1 MPRLIIERAGSP
13 PRVYELKDGSTV
25 RIGRAASNDITLPL
39 SSISRSH
46 AALEGKNDVWTI
58 TDLHSSNGVLV
69 NGQRVERAELKGGDL
84 IGIGDF
90 RLRFENMTTGAVVA
104 KASPELASHL
114 TQILD
119 QKSVTRLLE
128 QSKAKPSQWADPRQ
142 DSTERLDF
150 LRRENRL
157 LTLLYQV
164 SRALGDKATV
174 EEVTECVLDL
184 VLQIDGGERGY
195 AMLLAEDALLAAP
208 QASAGANYNF
218 LPAII
223 RYRRAPTANAPEMV
237 LSRAIIQQVMESK
250 GPLLVMDAKEEARL
264 LGSESMAISGMQ
276 SAMCAPLASRDRLFG
291 LLYVDNLS
299 RRGTFSQDDLEVFAV
314 IAAQAG
320 LAIDRV
326 MARSEVQRQGVHL
339 SAFERFLSPAISRKI
354 CAEAAD
360 IRLGGESQRI
370 TVLFADVRGFT
381 AMAEKMN
388 AREAVEVLNDF
399 LTRMTDVI
407 FEHEGTLDKYL
418 GDGVMALFGAPL
430 ALQNDAQAAVR
441 AASGMQRSLE
451 ELNGTSGKALLQI
464 GIGIHTGEAVVGFL
478 GTQRRMEYSA
488 IGDTVNVASRLCSQ
502 ADPGQI
508 VISAATR
515 ARLGQNAACCP
526 LAPMK
531 LKGRNEP
538 IEVHEVLWRTALTPS
553 QTQPAAQMPAVPHT
567 VAQPNSGSTTQ
578 GPAHP
583 AANPTQGPGHVATD
597 RNS

>member
-1 MPRLIIERAGSP
+1 MPRLIIERPGSP

-46 AALEGKNDVWTI
+46 ANLEGKNDVWTI
-58 TDLHSSNGVLV
+58 TDLRSANGVLL
-69 NGQRVERAELKGGDL
+69 NGTRVERAELKGGDV

-119 QKSVTRLLE
+119 QKSVARLLE
-128 QSKAKPSQWADPRQ
+128 QSKAKPTQWTDRRE
-142 DSTERLDF
+142 DSTDRLDF

-174 EEVTECVLDL
+174 EDVTECVLDL

-195 AMLLAEDALLAAP
+195 AMLLAEDALAAP

-223 RYRRAPTANAPEMV
+223 RYRRTPAADAPEMV

-264 LGSESMAISGMQ
+264 LGSESMAISGIQ
-276 SAMCAPLASRDRLFG
+276 SAMCAPLVSRDRLFG

-299 RRGTFSQDDLEVFAV
+299 KRGTFTQDDLEVFAV

-326 MARSEVQRQGVHL
+326 LARSEVQRQGVQI
-339 SAFERFLSPAISRKI
+339 SALQRFLSPAIGRKI
-354 CAEAAD
+354 VAD
-360 IRLGGESQRI
+360 PADLRPGGESQRI
-370 TVLFADVRGFT
+370 TVLFADIRGFT
-381 AMAEKMN
+381 TMAETMK
-388 AREAVEVLNDF
+388 AREAVEMLNEF
-399 LTRMTDVI
+399 FTRMTDVI
-407 FEHEGTLDKYL
+407 FEHDGTLDKYL

-430 ALQNDAQAAVR
+430 ALQNDAVAAVR
-441 AASGMQRSLE
+441 GASGMQRSLE
-451 ELNGTSGKALLQI
+451 ELNRTSGKPPLHI
-464 GIGIHTGEAVVGFL
+464 GIGIHTGETIVGIL
-478 GTQRRMEYSA
+478 GTKSVWNYTA

-502 ADPGQI
+502 AGPGQI
-508 VISAATR
+508 VISDATR
-515 ARLGQNAACCP
+515 SHLGQNAACCP

-538 IEVHEVLWRTALTPS
+538 IEVHEVLWRSALSPS
-553 QTQPAAQMPAVPHT
+553 ATQSQNAAYSPADATQSSATQAPSKSSNTTRQDPL
-567 VAQPNSGSTTQ
+567 SSTDL
-578 GPAHP
+578 A
-583 AANPTQGPGHVATD
+583 
-597 RNS
+597 